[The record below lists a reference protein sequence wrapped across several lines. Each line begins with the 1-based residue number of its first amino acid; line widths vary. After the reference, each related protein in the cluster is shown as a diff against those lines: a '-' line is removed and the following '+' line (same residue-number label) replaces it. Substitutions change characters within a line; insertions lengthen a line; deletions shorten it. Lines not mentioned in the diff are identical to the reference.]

1 MLISMTGFGQ
11 GVATAAGWR
20 VQVALSSVNH
30 KGQQIAVRGDLRDAT
45 LEDELRRLVRERVG
59 RGALTVQVQIAG
71 DAATGIDRERI
82 AAAWRELA
90 GLAQVLGAPPPT
102 LDAAATLVQRSSAA
116 AETAP
121 PPEVAAAVRAAL
133 ATALAAH
140 AEARQA
146 EGQRLTAWFQAEAGR
161 LRQLVAS
168 MRQEADARLPRLTA
182 TLVER
187 VRTVMAEL
195 GQQAAAITPEILARE
210 IALVAERI
218 DVSEELTR
226 LASHLVAL
234 DQIIAAPPG
243 DDQGRRL
250 EFLLQELGRE
260 INTTGAKANDAR
272 LTTLVLEA
280 KLAVE
285 RLREQT
291 ANVA

>member
-11 GVATAAGWR
+11 GVATTAGWR
-20 VQVALSSVNH
+20 VQVAVSSVNH
-30 KGQQIAVRGDLRDAT
+30 KGQQITVRGDLRDAT
-45 LEDELRRLVRERVG
+45 LEDELRRSVRERVG
-59 RGALTVQVQIAG
+59 RGAVTVQVQVAG

-82 AAAWRELA
+82 ATAWRELA

-102 LDAAATLVQRSSAA
+102 LDVAATLVQRSGAGSENGLPA
-116 AETAP
+116 
-121 PPEVAAAVRAAL
+121 EVAAAVRVAL

-140 AEARQA
+140 ADARQA
-146 EGQRLTAWFQAEAGR
+146 EGQRLTTWFQAEAAR

-168 MRQEADARLPRLTA
+168 MRQEADARLPRLAA
-182 TLVER
+182 TLIER
-187 VRTVMAEL
+187 VRTAVAEL
-195 GQQAAAITPEILARE
+195 GQQATAITPEILVRE
-210 IALVAERI
+210 IALIADRI

-234 DQIIAAPPG
+234 DQILAAAPG
-243 DDQGRRL
+243 DDQGRKL

-272 LTTLVLEA
+272 LTALVLEA

-285 RLREQT
+285 RLREQN